1 MKKNII
7 ILIVFFL
14 FLSLFVQKNI
24 IQINN
29 NLAVVDFEKGNI
41 IPAIKKFKNAIK
53 YKGQKNILKYNLAN
67 ANFKISN
74 HEEAKKIYM
83 DLLKDT
89 DIPNSLKSEIYFNIG
104 NIAFMYENYEEA
116 LENYYMALLLNSA
129 DEDIKFNIE
138 MIEYMNRPI
147 IYNNEI
153 LLLPRKKIEEQILS
167 INDMDNFEYKVNDD
181 VSKKIKEYQT
191 EYSKISKDMSFKQKY
206 LLEISKTEYKKLKDS
221 KILFDKNNKYSI
233 KGIKSSSKLD
243 DVFKEIDKNLKYIN
257 QEFIESRKNI
267 DIFENCKD
275 SIVKEILSIDKKTEQ
290 RQKLESL
297 LLVFADKYNDKNEQ
311 FRTVYNSIFKGN
323 QNKIDIKEEKN
334 ILFVRDSLYK
344 INQLQYETFMNNQ
357 SKIFLSITDLLDFI
371 NKTLPNTTA
380 QEQKSLAVKLIDV
393 TSFIGN
399 IYIQEQFINYNNMN
413 KILEQMS
420 ALETEFPSASG
431 EDENLDNFIKVFD
444 TKLSK
449 NIDYN
454 QYIVLQDKVL
464 EYKDKIYNLYL
475 LYNMLAEQ
483 SIDNIN
489 SVESFKAIIK
499 SKLSEKN
506 IDKKMILNHINNI
519 LPNSSQH
526 IVTLKQQKQICK
538 EIQINCKNK
547 ISMIFNI
554 FLNRFYFYNFQFNKN
569 NLYDSKTYFDTQLTF
584 FKDKEEY
591 AKDKKSQ
598 MSVISKEIQEIQEK
612 IVYLKENQHM
622 YINFKESNA
631 TLEKDK
637 ANKQAKLKQTELS
650 LLNNIK
656 EFIKVFLV
664 DADKKSG
671 KMKDNISKI
680 EAILKQIV
688 KINEFEQEMIKEEF
702 FKGKMDLESEM
713 MKFEKEK
720 EYMTNN
726 DTVIQDSLINGQG
739 QTLIAKSLYQKEQLD
754 SLLIS
759 EREIAKQIKEMQDLT
774 DQFSETEQQELAML
788 EKDLVDKQVS
798 LVKYYL
804 TVENDNTKKNLT
816 RDMMQSLYKTK
827 YNVEQKTNIG
837 NYDNFEGSK
846 SFDKTRNGVLHIYK
860 SSIGQLREFNK
871 LIYRMKIINAILE
884 LEYITQ
890 LSKQIESNT
899 NIENVANLKKELQ
912 YSITKDMQNKILEL
926 EKISKISKENIIF
939 AKYLKESIE
948 NTKNKQKKA
957 KEKIYKEE
965 KANLERKLHILNEKV
980 IMLEDFLKS
989 DDLDGSVDI
998 KKIKAEI
1005 KSIKKEKKVLA
1016 SNSKKIDEKILLI
1029 KKESNLENDISSVIQ
1044 SADLIVT
1051 NVNVDDNKKSN
1062 NKEEL
1067 TDANGLSG
1075 ENNKAVLRKTDV
1087 NRILSS
1093 YSNSEK
1099 VNVKKTNIE
1108 EQVKNDW

>member
-7 ILIVFFL
+7 ILVVFFL

-29 NLAVVDFEKGNI
+29 NLAVVDFEKGKI
-41 IPAIKKFKNAIK
+41 VPAIKKFKNAIK

-67 ANFKISN
+67 ANFKINN

-89 DIPNSLKSEIYFNIG
+89 DISNSLKSEIYFNIG

-153 LLLPRKKIEEQILS
+153 LLLPRKKIEEQIVS

-181 VSKKIKEYQT
+181 VSIKNKEYQN
-191 EYSKISKDMSFKQKY
+191 EYSKISKDMLFKIKY
-206 LLEISKTEYKKLKDS
+206 LSEISKAEYKKLEDS
-221 KILFDKNNKYSI
+221 KILYK
-233 KGIKSSSKLD
+233 KSVVGVSENSPNLNAI
-243 DVFKEIDKNLKYIN
+243 FKEIDEKLKHVYKK
-257 QEFIESRKNI
+257 FIESRKNI
-267 DIFENCKD
+267 DMFENCKD
-275 SIVKEILSIDKKTEQ
+275 RIIKEVLNIEKQAEQ

-297 LLVFADKYNDKNEQ
+297 LLTFADKYNDQSEQ
-311 FRTVYNSIFKGN
+311 FRVIYNSIFKDN
-323 QNKIDIKEEKN
+323 RNKLDDKEERN
-334 ILFVRDSLYK
+334 ILFVRDSEYK
-344 INQLQYETFMNNQ
+344 INQLQYETFMKNH
-357 SKIFLSITDLLDFI
+357 SEILLSITDLLVFI
-371 NKTLPNTTA
+371 NKTLTGTTA
-380 QEQKSLAVKLIDV
+380 QEQKILAFKLIEAI
-393 TSFIGN
+393 SFIGN
-399 IYIQEQFINYNNMN
+399 VYIQEQFVNYENMN
-413 KILEQMS
+413 KVLEQIS
-420 ALETEFPSASG
+420 VLEKELSNTLG
-431 EDENLDNFIKVFD
+431 EGNDFY

-449 NIDYN
+449 NTDYN
-454 QYIVLQDKVL
+454 QYIILQNKVL
-464 EYKDKIYNLYL
+464 KYKDKISNLYL
-475 LYNMLAEQ
+475 LYNMLTEQ

-489 SVESFKAIIK
+489 NLESFKSIIK
-499 SKLSEKN
+499 LKLSEKFVE
-506 IDKKMILNHINNI
+506 KKIILNNINNL
-519 LPNSSQH
+519 LPDSSQH
-526 IVTLKQQKQICK
+526 IITLKQQKQICK

-547 ISMIFNI
+547 ISMIFKI
-554 FLNRFYFYNFQFNKN
+554 FLNRFYFNNFQFNKN
-569 NLYDSKTYFDTQLTF
+569 HLYDNKTYFDNQLAL

-591 AKDKKSQ
+591 AKDKKDK
-598 MSVISKEIQEIQEK
+598 MNVILKEIQEIQER

-637 ANKQAKLKQTELS
+637 VYKQEKLKETELS

-656 EFIKVFLV
+656 EFIKIFIV
-664 DADKKSG
+664 DADKKSE
-671 KMKDNISKI
+671 KMKNNVNKI
-680 EAILKQIV
+680 ESILKQIV
-688 KINEFEQEMIKEEF
+688 KINEFEQEMVKEEF
-702 FKGKMDLESEM
+702 FNGKMDLESEM
-713 MKFEKEK
+713 IKFEKEK
-720 EYMTNN
+720 EYITNN
-726 DTVIQDSLINGQG
+726 DVFRQNSLINGQG

-759 EREIAKQIKEMQDLT
+759 EREITKQIQELQNLT
-774 DQFSETEQQELAML
+774 DQFSETEQHELDML
-788 EKDLVDKQVS
+788 EKDLVDKQLS

-827 YNVEQKTNIG
+827 YNVEHKENVG
-837 NYDNFEGSK
+837 NYDNFEESK
-846 SFDKTRNGVLHIYK
+846 SYDKTRNAIVYVYK

-890 LSKQIESNT
+890 LSKQIESST
-899 NIENVANLKKELQ
+899 NKKHIANLKKELQ
-912 YSITKDMQNKILEL
+912 SSMTKDMQNKILEL
-926 EKISKISKENIIF
+926 EKISNISKENIAF

-948 NTKNKQKKA
+948 NTKNKQRKA
-957 KEKIYKEE
+957 KEKIYKEQ
-965 KANLERKLHILNEKV
+965 KANLERKLQLLNEKI
-980 IMLEDFLKS
+980 IMLDDFLKN
-989 DDLDGSVDI
+989 DDLDVSVDI

-1005 KSIKKEKKVLA
+1005 KNIKKEKKVLVA
-1016 SNSKKIDEKILLI
+1016 NSKKIDDKILLI
-1029 KKESNLENDISSVIQ
+1029 RKESNLQNDISSVIQ
-1044 SADLIVT
+1044 SADLIVA
-1051 NVNVDDNKKSN
+1051 NVNMDDNTKSKNKEKLAMKDESSVN
-1062 NKEEL
+1062 NK
-1067 TDANGLSG
+1067 TT
-1075 ENNKAVLRKTDV
+1075 LRKTDV

-1093 YSNSEK
+1093 YSNSEQ
-1099 VNVKKTNIE
+1099 VHIKKTDVE